1 MADLEL
7 SFGSITSQ
15 NGQLIYTVRLVNKGS
30 DTASNVD
37 VAIPIPD
44 SVTFDNATMTSG
56 TYESGVWSLNQINA
70 GDYEDIT
77 LTTTINSGVT
87 QVDLFAEILPGFTP
101 DDPVASNNTISL
113 TYLLQ

>member
-7 SFGSITSQ
+7 SFGSITNQ
-15 NGQLIYTVRLVNKGS
+15 NGQLTYTVRLVNKGP
-30 DTASNVD
+30 DVASNVD

-44 SVTFDNATMTSG
+44 SVTFDSYTVTSG
-56 TYESGVWSLNQINA
+56 TYGSEVWSINQIDASN
-70 GDYEDIT
+70 YEEIT
-77 LTTTINSGVT
+77 LTTTINSGIT
-87 QVDLFAEILPGFTP
+87 QVDLFAEILPGFIP